1 MKHRAVFALVLLATP
16 VHAGDEPEVT
26 GPAFVMPSGNVACL
40 VQEVELATAATP
52 QPQLF
57 CIRRK
62 PKTIGVTLDETRL
75 SSFTNVQAAQFDWNA
90 PVLNYGDN
98 WWHSDFS
105 CDSAQSGVVCSH
117 PKFGA
122 FQLSRKGM
130 VDLR

>member
-1 MKHRAVFALVLLATP
+1 MKRRAVFALALIATP
-16 VHAGDEPEVT
+16 ALAGDEPEIT

-40 VQEVELATAATP
+40 VHEVELATAATP

-57 CIRRK
+57 CIRK
-62 PKTIGVTLDETRL
+62 WPKTIGVTLDETRL
-75 SSFTNVQAAQFDWNA
+75 ASFKTVQAAQVDWNA

-98 WWHSDFS
+98 WWHNDFA
-105 CDSAQSGVVCSH
+105 CDSAPSGVVCSH

-130 VDLR
+130 VSLR